1 MSLLDLRLS
10 RNYHRRCPHR
20 LIHHRCLLELPLTDH
35 MRVCGVAVGEEEEE
49 GEVAAARRVLVL
61 GTRLWCQEVERRF
74 TGVRQQPWERWAV
87 EIGQP

>member
-1 MSLLDLRLS
+1 
-10 RNYHRRCPHR
+10 
-20 LIHHRCLLELPLTDH
+20 
-35 MRVCGVAVGEEEEE
+35 VAVGEEEEE